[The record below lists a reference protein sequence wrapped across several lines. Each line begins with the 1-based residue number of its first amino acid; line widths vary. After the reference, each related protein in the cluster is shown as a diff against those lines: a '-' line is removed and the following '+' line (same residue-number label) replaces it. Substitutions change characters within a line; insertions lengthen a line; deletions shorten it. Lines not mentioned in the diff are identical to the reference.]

1 MGMKLSLARV
11 SNDDINNALSE
22 ASKGGRYTGPTPPPD
37 RYHVE
42 VKKLWLTQSKK
53 GDDMFKALFVIKET
67 GDKKEYNGAGIF
79 HTMMLPNDETSK
91 AFPIQV
97 SSIDSFFRNTSG
109 GKFGFA
115 EFYEAATKGK
125 VITDDEDK
133 VGQPIKS
140 IGKWKLKEGMVI
152 EVQTINRDNPNGSE
166 PFVNVR
172 YIVDID
178 DQQKDDE
185 ADNDD
190 DEVVEGLDDDGD
202 DVEGLDDANDADD
215 DDDDDL
221 DDLLGDDDDEE

>member
-22 ASKGGRYTGPTPPPD
+22 ANKGGRYTGPTPPPD

-67 GDKKEYNGAGIF
+67 GDKEEYNGAGIF

-97 SSIDSFFRNTSG
+97 SSIDSFFRNTSN

-125 VITDDEDK
+125 VITDKEDK

-140 IGKWKLKEGMVI
+140 IGKWKLKDGLVI

-172 YIVDID
+172 YIVDLD
-178 DQQKDDE
+178 DQKKDDE
-185 ADNDD
+185 PEDNDD
-190 DEVVEGLDDDGD
+190 EPIEGLDDDAEDVSD
-202 DVEGLDDANDADD
+202 DVEDDDD

-221 DDLLGDDDDEE
+221 DELLGDDDEE

>member
-22 ASKGGRYTGPTPPPD
+22 ANKGGRYTGPTPPPD
-37 RYHVE
+37 RYRVE

-53 GDDMFKALFVIKET
+53 GDDMFKALFVIKES

-109 GKFGFA
+109 GSFGFA

-125 VITDDEDK
+125 VITDKEDK

-140 IGKWKLKEGMVI
+140 IGKWKLKDGLII

-172 YIVDID
+172 YIVDLN

-185 ADNDD
+185 PVEDDELLEGFDD
-190 DEVVEGLDDDGD
+190 D
-202 DVEGLDDANDADD
+202 DD